1 MSLTALMELLQA
13 HRQVP
18 DELVP
23 PAGHDTEGP
32 HVGESHGPILLRD
45 ARGRRRLADRLEST
59 RSGLA
64 EAAAKHS
71 EAAREAAFAGRPPG
85 EPRPGL
91 IAFEETRLW
100 VEEDLW
106 VSSPFQS

>member
-1 MSLTALMELLQA
+1 MTADSRRPFVVIYKWTIDPAYEAEFRDRWREATLRLRSENGGLGSCLTRNEAGDFVGIALW
-13 HRQVP
+13 P
-18 DELVP
+18 N
-23 PAGHDTEGP
+23 
-32 HVGESHGPILLRD
+32 
-45 ARGRRRLADRLEST
+45 
-59 RSGLA
+59 
-64 EAAAKHS
+64 